1 MDVPATPHARAP
13 RNHVVDVVLIVI
25 SAALGYIAATT
36 LQRPF
41 GWPAW
46 AGPVELV
53 LGLCACLALW
63 WRLTH
68 PVVVATVLLVA
79 GTFLSSV
86 SVAPLFALYAVALLC
101 SLRVTVLFCAL
112 NLISV
117 AGPLLLRPE
126 FHASPLLLLS
136 AHVVGVIAATAFGLV
151 VRSRR
156 ALVQSLRERAIAAE
170 TEAALRASQAEHEAR
185 EELAREMHDVLG
197 HRLSLLSI
205 QAGALGYN
213 AAMSSEETARVVEEI
228 RRNSRAALQ
237 DLREVL
243 HVLRSPEAAAPLPGI
258 ADVPALVREAG
269 PVGASITLADD
280 DGLTSADSVV
290 PAVLGR
296 TLYRFVQ
303 EGLTNVRT
311 HAAGADAAVTI
322 SGREGIGIHAE
333 VRNAGTGAQVPGST
347 TGAGSG
353 LGGLA
358 ERAALVGGEVAHGP
372 TDDGGWRLTMRLPW
386 PS

>member
-13 RNHVVDVVLIVI
+13 RNHVADVALIVV
-25 SAALGYIAATT
+25 SAALGYIAATN
-36 LQRPF
+36 LERPF
-41 GWPAW
+41 GWPVW
-46 AGPVELV
+46 TEPVELV

-68 PVVVATVLLVA
+68 PVVVAIVLLVA

-101 SLRVTVLFCAL
+101 SLRVTIVFCVL

-117 AGPLLLRPE
+117 VGPLLLRPE

-136 AHVVGVIAATAFGLV
+136 AHVVGVIAATALGLV

-156 ALVQSLRERAIAAE
+156 ALVRSLRERARAAE

-243 HVLRSPEAAAPLPGI
+243 HVLRSPQEDVPLPGI

-280 DGLTSADSVV
+280 DGLTSADSAV

-311 HAAGADAAVTI
+311 HAAGADAEVTF

-333 VRNAGTGAQVPGST
+333 IWNAGTGAPVPDST

>member
-1 MDVPATPHARAP
+1 MDAPATPHARAP
-13 RNHVVDVVLIVI
+13 RNHVVDVVLIVF
-25 SAALGYIAATT
+25 SAALGYIAVTT
-36 LQRPF
+36 LERPF

-46 AGPVELV
+46 TGSVELA
-53 LGLCACLALW
+53 LGLCACLSLW

-68 PVVVATVLLVA
+68 PVAVATVLLVA

-101 SLRVTVLFCAL
+101 SIRVTILFCAL
-112 NLISV
+112 NLVSV

-151 VRSRR
+151 IRSRR
-156 ALVQSLRERAIAAE
+156 ALVQSLRERAVAAE

-213 AAMSSEETARVVEEI
+213 ASMSSAESAQVVEEI

-243 HVLRSPEAAAPLPGI
+243 HVLRSPQADVPLPGA
-258 ADVPALVREAG
+258 ADIPTLVREAF
-269 PVGASITLADD
+269 PVGGSITLSDEN
-280 DGLTSADSVV
+280 GLTSVDSGV
-290 PAVLGR
+290 PALLGR

-303 EGLTNVRT
+303 EGLTNVRR
-311 HAAGADAAVTI
+311 HAAGADTVVSIT
-322 SGREGIGIHAE
+322 GRAGSDIRAE
-333 VRNAGTGAQVPGST
+333 IRD
-347 TGAGSG
+347 TGAGAPAPQAASGTGSG
-353 LGGLA
+353 LRGLA
-358 ERAALVGGEVAHGP
+358 ERAALVGGEISHGP
-372 TDDGGWRLTMRLPW
+372 TDDGGWRLAMKLPW
-386 PS
+386 LA